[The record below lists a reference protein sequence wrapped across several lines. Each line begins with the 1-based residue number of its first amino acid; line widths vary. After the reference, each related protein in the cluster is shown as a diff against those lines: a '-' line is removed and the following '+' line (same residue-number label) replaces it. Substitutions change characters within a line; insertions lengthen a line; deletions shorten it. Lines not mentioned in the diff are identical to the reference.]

1 MHSLASDKSTNPTDS
16 QTQSLSR
23 TQSQTILQAQLGA
36 DVSSD
41 LKVAALSE
49 EEEEES
55 GQDVFGDKVAA
66 VFPFIKMLQ
75 LQVSVFNL

>member
-1 MHSLASDKSTNPTDS
+1 M
-16 QTQSLSR
+16 
-23 TQSQTILQAQLGA
+23 
-36 DVSSD
+36 SSD
-41 LKVAALSE
+41 QKVAALSGE
-49 EEEEES
+49 QEDEES